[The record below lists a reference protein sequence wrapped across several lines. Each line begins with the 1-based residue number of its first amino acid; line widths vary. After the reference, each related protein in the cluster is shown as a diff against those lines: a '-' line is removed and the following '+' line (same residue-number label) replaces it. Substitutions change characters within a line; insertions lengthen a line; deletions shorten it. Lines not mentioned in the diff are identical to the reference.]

1 MRLIFFLQFF
11 SVKSP
16 FFTDPPRQTTPM
28 HPADPRTLGAT
39 LTEGGCNFAIWSNAA
54 DAVELC
60 LFNEVNGKL
69 VETRFALSHRNGP
82 IWHGYLAGVRAGQ
95 RYGYRIYGPWQ
106 PEYGTRF
113 NAAKLLIDPYTH
125 HLDGEVQYVPEIY
138 SHVTE
143 DGSGA
148 GDTNVRDDRD
158 SAGFVPYSVVTDHP
172 TREIHRPLTSWT
184 STVIYEA
191 HVQGLTAKNTRI
203 PENERGT
210 YKALG
215 HESTIAHLQHLG
227 VTALELLPIHS
238 YVTEP
243 AIWHR
248 GRKNHWGYN
257 AIAFSAP
264 HAEYA
269 STDDPV
275 TELQWSVDRLHEAGI
290 EVYLDVVYNHTA
302 EGGVGGPTLSFK
314 GIDNKAWYRQDN
326 NGHYVDVTG
335 CGNTLAA
342 SNPHAVR
349 HIIDS
354 LRWWVE
360 VVGVDGFRFDL
371 ATALYTSNS
380 AFNSSLM
387 SAIEADSVLRNFKM
401 IAEPWDISR
410 YSLGDFPHPWREWN
424 DRYRDSV
431 RQFWLGDLARGFGEG
446 VSDLASGISGSS
458 DVFYYRGPT
467 SSINF
472 VTAHDG
478 FSLADLVMYSQ
489 KHNEPNQE
497 DNRDGSNDNR
507 TWNLGVEG
515 PTTDPV
521 INKLRHSLK
530 KSIMTTLMLSA
541 GVPMITMG
549 DEISRTQN
557 GSNNGYSMPREMF
570 PGIPDSPET
579 FMGGWANK
587 WDLTEDEIDM
597 REAVAEL
604 ARIRKT
610 YLADIAAEF
619 FTGRVDLGTQRK
631 DIAWFSLGGREMTDE
646 HWGDGDKRSL
656 TVFIDAGPDRGLLLL
671 LNSSTEETLFTLPD
685 SKWGT
690 SYRRIFDAASPVTL
704 HEPQIQLPEVKVT
717 VAPHCAQVWLVT
729 RH

>member
-1 MRLIFFLQFF
+1 
-11 SVKSP
+11 
-16 FFTDPPRQTTPM
+16 M

-39 LTEGGCNFAIWSNAA
+39 LTDGGCNFAIWSNAA

-60 LFNEVNGKL
+60 LFNEVNGRL
-69 VETRFALSHRNGP
+69 VETRFALKHRNGP

-125 HLDGEVQYVPEIY
+125 RLDGVVQYVPEIY
-138 SHVTE
+138 AHLAE
-143 DGSGA
+143 DSIGN
-148 GDTNVRDDRD
+148 GDLAIRDNRD
-158 SAGFVPYSVVTDHP
+158 SAGFVPYSVVTEHSM
-172 TREIHRPLTSWT
+172 REIHRPLTSWT

-191 HVQGLTAKNTRI
+191 HVQGLTAKNSAI
-203 PENERGT
+203 PQSERGT

-215 HESTIAHLQHLG
+215 HESTIAHLKHLG
-227 VTALELLPIHS
+227 VTAIELLPIHS
-238 YVTEP
+238 YATEP
-243 AIWHR
+243 AIWAR

-269 STDDPV
+269 ATEDPIS
-275 TELQWSVDRLHEAGI
+275 ELQEAVDKLHEAGI
-290 EVYLDVVYNHTA
+290 EIYLDVVYNHTA

-326 NGHYVDVTG
+326 NGNYLDVTG

-360 VVGVDGFRFDL
+360 VIGVDGFRFDL
-371 ATALYTSNS
+371 ATALYTSKS

-387 SAIEADSVLRNFKM
+387 SAIESDSVLRNFKM
-401 IAEPWDISR
+401 IAEPWDVTR

-472 VTAHDG
+472 ITAHDG
-478 FSLADLVMYSQ
+478 FSLADLVMYSE
-489 KHNEPNQE
+489 KHNEPNME
-497 DNRDGSNDNR
+497 ENRDGSNENR

-515 PTTDPV
+515 PTDNPT
-521 INKLRHSLK
+521 INCYRHSLK
-530 KSIMTTLMLSA
+530 KSMMVTLMLSA

-557 GSNNGYSMPREMF
+557 GSNNSYSMPRDMHI
-570 PGIPDSPET
+570 GIADSPET

-587 WDLTEDEIDM
+587 WDLNEEELDM
-597 REAVAEL
+597 KEAVAEL
-604 ARIRKT
+604 SRIRKT

-619 FTGRVDLGTQRK
+619 FTGRTDLGTQRK

-671 LNSSTEETLFTLPD
+671 LNSSTEETFFTLPD
-685 SKWGT
+685 SKWGS

-704 HEPQIQLPEVKVT
+704 HEPQIQLPEVKVS
-717 VAPHCAQVWLVT
+717 VDPHCAQVWLVT
-729 RH
+729 RQ

>member
-1 MRLIFFLQFF
+1 
-11 SVKSP
+11 
-16 FFTDPPRQTTPM
+16 M

-39 LTEGGCNFAIWSNAA
+39 LTEEGCNFAIWSNAA
-54 DAVELC
+54 DAIELC

-82 IWHGYLAGVRAGQ
+82 IWHGYLAGVCAGQ
-95 RYGYRIYGPWQ
+95 RYGYRVYGPWQ

-125 HLDGEVQYVPEIY
+125 RLDGQLQYVPEIY
-138 SHVTE
+138 AHVATNGTG
-143 DGSGA
+143 DGDLSQ
-148 GDTNVRDDRD
+148 RDNRD
-158 SAGFVPYSVVTDHP
+158 SAGFVPYSVVTHHSQ
-172 TREIHRPLTSWT
+172 REVTRPLTSWT

-203 PENERGT
+203 PKEERGT

-215 HESTIAHLQHLG
+215 HPSTIAHLQHLG

-238 YVTEP
+238 YLTEP
-243 AIWHR
+243 GIWNR

-264 HAEYA
+264 HSEYA
-269 STDDPV
+269 ATDDPI
-275 TELQWSVDRLHEAGI
+275 TELQQSVDQLHLAGI

-326 NGHYVDVTG
+326 NGNYRDVTG

-360 VVGVDGFRFDL
+360 VIGVDGFRFDL
-371 ATALYTSNS
+371 ATALYTSPT

-387 SAIEADSVLRNFKM
+387 SAIESDSVLRNFKM

-458 DVFYYRGPT
+458 DIFYYRGPT

-478 FSLADLVMYSQ
+478 FTLADLVMYSE
-489 KHNEPNQE
+489 KHNEANQE
-497 DNRDGSNDNR
+497 ENRDGSHENR
-507 TWNLGVEG
+507 SWNLGVEG
-515 PTTDPV
+515 PTNNPI
-521 INKLRHSLK
+521 INKYRHSLK
-530 KSIMTTLMLSA
+530 KSMMATLMLSA

-557 GSNNGYSMPREMF
+557 GSNNTYSMPRDMS
-570 PGIPDSPET
+570 IDIADSPET

-587 WDLTEDEIDM
+587 WDLNDDEIDM

-604 ARIRKT
+604 SRIRKT

-631 DIAWFSLGGREMTDE
+631 DIAWFSLGGHEMTDE
-646 HWGDGDKRSL
+646 HWGDGEKRSL

-685 SKWGT
+685 STWGS
-690 SYRRIFDAASPVTL
+690 SYRRIFDAASSVTL
-704 HEPQIQLPEVKVT
+704 HEPQIQQPSVKVS

-729 RH
+729 RQ

>member
-1 MRLIFFLQFF
+1 
-11 SVKSP
+11 
-16 FFTDPPRQTTPM
+16 M

-95 RYGYRIYGPWQ
+95 RYGYRVYGSWQ
-106 PEYGTRF
+106 PEYGSRF

-125 HLDGEVQYVPEIY
+125 RLDGNLTYTPEIY
-138 SHVTE
+138 SHVSE
-143 DGSGA
+143 DAIGT
-148 GDTNVRDDRD
+148 GDSNLRDNRD
-158 SAGFVPYSVVTDHP
+158 SAGFVPYSVVTDYQP
-172 TREIHRPLTSWT
+172 REINRPLTSWT

-191 HVQGLTAKNTRI
+191 HVQGLTAKNDRI
-203 PENERGT
+203 PQEERGT

-227 VTALELLPIHS
+227 VTAVELLPIHS
-238 YVTEP
+238 YATEP
-243 AIWHR
+243 TIWAR

-264 HAEYA
+264 HSEYA
-269 STDDPV
+269 ATDDPIG
-275 TELQWSVDRLHEAGI
+275 ELQESVDRLHEAGI
-290 EVYLDVVYNHTA
+290 EIYLDVVYNHTA
-302 EGGVGGPTLSFK
+302 EGGVAGPTLSFK
-314 GIDNKAWYRQDN
+314 GIDNKSWYRQDA
-326 NGHYVDVTG
+326 NGNYIDVTG

-342 SNPHAVR
+342 SSPHGVR

-360 VVGVDGFRFDL
+360 VIGVDGFRFDL
-371 ATALYTSNS
+371 ATALYISHS

-387 SAIEADSVLRNFKM
+387 AAIESDSVLRNFKM
-401 IAEPWDISR
+401 IVEPWDISR
-410 YSLGDFPHPWREWN
+410 YSLGDFPHPLREWN

-431 RQFWLGDLARGFGEG
+431 RQFWLGDLARGYGEG
-446 VSDLASGISGSS
+446 VSDLASSISGSS

-472 VTAHDG
+472 ISAHDG
-478 FSLADLVMYSQ
+478 FTLADLVMYSA
-489 KHNEPNQE
+489 KRNEANQE
-497 DNRDGSNDNR
+497 VNRDGSHENR
-507 TWNLGVEG
+507 SWNLGHEG
-515 PTTDPV
+515 PTNDPV
-521 INKLRHSLK
+521 INAHRHSLK

-549 DEISRTQN
+549 DEISRSQA
-557 GSNNGYSMPREMF
+557 GSNNSYSMPKDMHI
-570 PGIPDSPET
+570 GIEDSPET

-587 WDLTEDEIDM
+587 WELSEEELDM

-604 ARIRKT
+604 SRIRKT
-610 YLADIAAEF
+610 YLADVATDF

-631 DIAWFSLGGREMTDE
+631 DIAWFSLGGHEMTDD
-646 HWGDGDKRSL
+646 HWEDGDKRSL

-671 LNSSTEETLFTLPD
+671 LNSATEETLFTLPD
-685 SKWGT
+685 SHWG
-690 SYRRIFDAASPVTL
+690 SSFRRIFDAASPVTM
-704 HEPQIQLPEVKVT
+704 HEPQIQLPEAKVL

-729 RH
+729 RS

>member
-1 MRLIFFLQFF
+1 
-11 SVKSP
+11 
-16 FFTDPPRQTTPM
+16 M

-95 RYGYRIYGPWQ
+95 RYGYRIYGAWQ
-106 PEYGTRF
+106 PEYGSRF

-125 HLDGEVQYVPEIY
+125 RLDGNLTYTPEIY
-138 SHVTE
+138 SHVSE
-143 DGSGA
+143 DAIGTGA
-148 GDTNVRDDRD
+148 SNLRDNRD
-158 SAGFVPYSVVTDHP
+158 SAGFVPYSVVTDYQP
-172 TREIHRPLTSWT
+172 REIHRPLTSWT

-191 HVQGLTAKNTRI
+191 HVQGLTAKNDRI
-203 PENERGT
+203 PKEERGT

-227 VTALELLPIHS
+227 VTAVELLPIHS
-238 YVTEP
+238 YATEP
-243 AIWHR
+243 TIWAR

-257 AIAFSAP
+257 AIAFSAL
-264 HAEYA
+264 HSEYA
-269 STDDPV
+269 ATDDPIG
-275 TELQWSVDRLHEAGI
+275 ELQESVDRLHEAGI
-290 EVYLDVVYNHTA
+290 EIYLDVVYNHTA
-302 EGGVGGPTLSFK
+302 EGGVSGPTLSFK
-314 GIDNKAWYRQDN
+314 GIDNKSWYRQDA
-326 NGHYVDVTG
+326 NGNYIDVTG

-342 SNPHAVR
+342 SSPHGVR

-360 VVGVDGFRFDL
+360 VIGVDGFRFDL
-371 ATALYTSNS
+371 ATALYTSHS

-387 SAIEADSVLRNFKM
+387 AAIESDSVLRNFKM
-401 IAEPWDISR
+401 IVEPWDISR
-410 YSLGDFPHPWREWN
+410 YSLGDFPHPLREWN

-431 RQFWLGDLARGFGEG
+431 RQFWLGDLARGYGEG
-446 VSDLASGISGSS
+446 VSDLASSISGSS

-472 VTAHDG
+472 ISAHDG
-478 FSLADLVMYSQ
+478 FTLADLVMYSA
-489 KHNEPNQE
+489 KRNEANQE
-497 DNRDGSNDNR
+497 DNRDGSHENR
-507 TWNLGVEG
+507 SWNLGHEG
-515 PTTDPV
+515 PTNDPV
-521 INKLRHSLK
+521 INAHRHSLK

-549 DEISRTQN
+549 DEISRTQA
-557 GSNNGYSMPREMF
+557 GSNNSYSMPKDMHI
-570 PGIPDSPET
+570 GIADSPET

-587 WDLTEDEIDM
+587 WELNDEELDM

-604 ARIRKT
+604 SRIRKT
-610 YLADIAAEF
+610 YLSDVAAEF

-631 DIAWFSLGGREMTDE
+631 DIAWFSLGGHEMTDD
-646 HWGDGDKRSL
+646 HWEDGDKRSL

-671 LNSSTEETLFTLPD
+671 LNSATEETLFTLPD
-685 SKWGT
+685 SHWG
-690 SYRRIFDAASPVTL
+690 SSFRRIFDAASPVTM
-704 HEPQIQLPEVKVT
+704 HEPQIQLPEAKVL

-729 RH
+729 RS

>member
-1 MRLIFFLQFF
+1 
-11 SVKSP
+11 
-16 FFTDPPRQTTPM
+16 M

-54 DAVELC
+54 DAIELC

-95 RYGYRIYGPWQ
+95 RYGYRVYGALQ
-106 PEYGTRF
+106 PEYGSRF

-125 HLDGEVQYVPEIY
+125 QLDGELTYAPEIY
-138 SHVTE
+138 SHVAE
-143 DGSGA
+143 DGTGN
-148 GDTNVRDDRD
+148 GDTNVRDNRD
-158 SAGFVPYSVVTDHP
+158 SAGFVPYSVVSDYQP
-172 TREIHRPLTSWT
+172 REIHRPLTSWT

-191 HVQGLTAKNTRI
+191 HVQGLTAKNERI
-203 PENERGT
+203 PLEERGT

-215 HESTIAHLQHLG
+215 HPSTIAHLQHIG
-227 VTALELLPIHS
+227 ATAIELLPIHS
-238 YVTEP
+238 YITEP
-243 AIWHR
+243 TIWAR

-269 STDDPV
+269 ATSDPV
-275 TELQWSVDRLHEAGI
+275 RELQDSVDRLHEAGI
-290 EVYLDVVYNHTA
+290 EIYLDVVYNHTA
-302 EGGVGGPTLSFK
+302 EGGVAGPTLSFR
-314 GIDNKAWYRQDN
+314 GIDNKAWYRQDAQGN
-326 NGHYVDVTG
+326 YIDVTG

-360 VVGVDGFRFDL
+360 VIGVDGFRFDL
-371 ATALYTSNS
+371 ATALYTSHT

-387 SAIEADSVLRNFKM
+387 SAIESDSVLRNFKM
-401 IAEPWDISR
+401 IVEPWDISR
-410 YSLGDFPHPWREWN
+410 YSLGDFPHPLREWN

-431 RQFWLGDLARGFGEG
+431 RQFWLGDLARGYGEG
-446 VSDLASGISGSS
+446 VSDLASSISGSS

-472 VTAHDG
+472 ISAHDG
-478 FSLADLVMYSQ
+478 FTLADLVMYSS
-489 KHNEPNQE
+489 KRNEANQE
-497 DNRDGSNDNR
+497 DNRDGSHENR
-507 TWNLGVEG
+507 SWNLGHEG
-515 PTTDPV
+515 PTDNPE
-521 INKLRHSLK
+521 INAHRHSLK
-530 KSIMTTLMLSA
+530 KSIMATLLLSA

-549 DEISRTQN
+549 DEISRTQA
-557 GSNNGYSMPREMF
+557 GSNNTYSMPKDMHI
-570 PGIPDSPET
+570 GIADSPET

-587 WDLTEDEIDM
+587 WELSDEELDM

-610 YLADIAAEF
+610 YLADVAAEF

-631 DIAWFSLGGREMTDE
+631 DIAWFSLGGHEMTDD
-646 HWGDGDKRSL
+646 HWEDGDKRSL

-671 LNSSTEETLFTLPD
+671 LNSATEETLFALPD
-685 SKWGT
+685 SHWG
-690 SYRRIFDAASPVTL
+690 SSFRRIFDAASPVTM
-704 HEPQIQLPEVKVT
+704 HEPQIQLPEAKVL

-729 RH
+729 RS

>member
-1 MRLIFFLQFF
+1 
-11 SVKSP
+11 
-16 FFTDPPRQTTPM
+16 M

-82 IWHGYLAGVRAGQ
+82 VWHGYLAGVRAGQ
-95 RYGYRIYGPWQ
+95 RYGYRVYGAWQ
-106 PEYGTRF
+106 PEYGSRF
-113 NAAKLLIDPYTH
+113 NAAKLLIDPYAH
-125 HLDGEVQYVPEIY
+125 RLDGNLTYAPEIY
-138 SHVTE
+138 SHVAE
-143 DGSGA
+143 DAIGT
-148 GDTNVRDDRD
+148 GDSDVRDNRD
-158 SAGFVPYSVVTDHP
+158 SAGFVPYSVVTDYQP
-172 TREIHRPLTSWT
+172 REIHRPLTSWT

-191 HVQGLTAKNTRI
+191 HVQGLTAKNNQI
-203 PENERGT
+203 PEEVRGT

-227 VTALELLPIHS
+227 VTAVELLPIHS
-238 YVTEP
+238 YSTEP
-243 AIWHR
+243 TIWAR

-264 HAEYA
+264 HSEYA
-269 STDDPV
+269 ATQDPV
-275 TELQWSVDRLHEAGI
+275 LELQESVDRLHEAGI
-290 EVYLDVVYNHTA
+290 EIYLDVVYNHTA
-302 EGGVGGPTLSFK
+302 EGGVSGPTFSFK
-314 GIDNKAWYRQDN
+314 GIDNKSWYRQDA
-326 NGHYVDVTG
+326 NGNYIDVTG

-342 SNPHAVR
+342 SSPHAVR

-360 VVGVDGFRFDL
+360 VIGVDGFRFDL
-371 ATALYTSNS
+371 ATALYTSHS

-387 SAIEADSVLRNFKM
+387 AAIESDSVLRNFKM
-401 IAEPWDISR
+401 IVEPWDISR
-410 YSLGDFPHPWREWN
+410 YSLGDFPHPLREWN

-431 RQFWLGDLARGFGEG
+431 RQFWLGDLARGYGEG
-446 VSDLASGISGSS
+446 VSDLASSISGSS

-472 VTAHDG
+472 ISAHDG
-478 FSLADLVMYSQ
+478 FTLADLVMYSA
-489 KHNEPNQE
+489 KRNEANQE
-497 DNRDGSNDNR
+497 DNRDGSHENR
-507 TWNLGVEG
+507 SWNLGHEG
-515 PTTDPV
+515 PTNDPV
-521 INKLRHSLK
+521 INAHRHSLK

-549 DEISRTQN
+549 DEISRSQA
-557 GSNNGYSMPREMF
+557 GSNNSYSMPKDMHI
-570 PGIPDSPET
+570 GIADSPET

-587 WDLTEDEIDM
+587 WELNDEELDM

-604 ARIRKT
+604 SRIRKT
-610 YLADIAAEF
+610 YLADVAAEF

-631 DIAWFSLGGREMTDE
+631 DIAWFSLGGHEMTDD
-646 HWGDGDKRSL
+646 HWEDGDKRSL

-671 LNSSTEETLFTLPD
+671 LNSATEETLFTLPD
-685 SKWGT
+685 SHWG
-690 SYRRIFDAASPVTL
+690 SSFRRIFDAASPVTM
-704 HEPQIQLPEVKVT
+704 HEPQIQLPEAKVL

-729 RH
+729 RG